1 MDTNFNGRLSDESC
15 RVQGFKHLISNVLAN
30 NNYLGKR
37 Y

>member
-1 MDTNFNGRLSDESC
+1 MDTNFNGRLSNESC
-15 RVQGFKHLISNVLAN
+15 RVQGFKHLSNVLAN